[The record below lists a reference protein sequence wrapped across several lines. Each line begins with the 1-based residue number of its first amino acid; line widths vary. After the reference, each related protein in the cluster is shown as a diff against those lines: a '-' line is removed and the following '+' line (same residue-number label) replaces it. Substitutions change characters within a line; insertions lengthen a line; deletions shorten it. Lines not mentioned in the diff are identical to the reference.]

1 MSVLQTTTVCW
12 YARMNIHVMSV
23 LQTTTVSWY
32 AKMNIHV
39 MSVLQTTTVC
49 WYPKMIIRVLSVLQL
64 AHGYVLAGFNFK
76 LDKDNN
82 FLVKTKPTMVFQG
95 VNATT
100 VRRNRADRNML
111 YILGC

>member
-12 YARMNIHVMSV
+12 YA
-23 LQTTTVSWY
+23 
-32 AKMNIHV
+32 
-39 MSVLQTTTVC
+39 
-49 WYPKMIIRVLSVLQL
+49 KMIIDVLSVLQL

-100 VRRNRADRNML
+100 VRQNRADGDMV
-111 YILGC
+111 YILGCQCHHGTSKQGR